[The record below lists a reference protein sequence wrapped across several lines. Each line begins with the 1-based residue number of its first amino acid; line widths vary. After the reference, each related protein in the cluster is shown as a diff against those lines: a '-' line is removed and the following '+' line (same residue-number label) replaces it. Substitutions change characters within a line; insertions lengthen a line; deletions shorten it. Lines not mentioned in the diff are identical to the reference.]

1 MPFLELF
8 ALLMG
13 NASRLEQSMP
23 TSVEREVPIE
33 KLQLAPDLD
42 IEVLPFVIEG
52 SVENFDPVEQAKELA
67 KKLSRKWCGTY
78 RSFNDGSKFDVTLL
92 FSQVEFIGQIVDL
105 RGEIFIDGLR
115 AKVRGNLNAK
125 SNQIELIVISD
136 QLIVDI
142 EPGSVFFGLEGMRS
156 LVNKASRLNNLGGR
170 LDMLNI
176 DCD

>member
-1 MPFLELF
+1 
-8 ALLMG
+8 
-13 NASRLEQSMP
+13 
-23 TSVEREVPIE
+23 
-33 KLQLAPDLD
+33 
-42 IEVLPFVIEG
+42 
-52 SVENFDPVEQAKELA
+52 
-67 KKLSRKWCGTY
+67 
-78 RSFNDGSKFDVTLL
+78 
-92 FSQVEFIGQIVDL
+92 
-105 RGEIFIDGLR
+105 LR

>member
-13 NASRLEQSMP
+13 NASGLEQSMRA
-23 TSVEREVPIE
+23 SVEREAPLE
-33 KLQLAPDLD
+33 QLQLAPDLD

-52 SVENFDPVEQAKELA
+52 SVENFDPIEKAKELA
-67 KKLSRKWCGTY
+67 KKLSGKWCGTY
-78 RSFNDGSKFDVTLL
+78 SSFNDGSKFDVTLL
-92 FSQVEFIGQIVDL
+92 FSQVDFIGQIVDV

-115 AKVRGNLNAK
+115 AKVRGNINAK

-142 EPGSVFFGLEGMRS
+142 EPGSVFLGLEGMKS
-156 LVNKASRLNNLGGR
+156 LVNKSSRLNNLGGR
-170 LDMLNI
+170 LDLFDI

>member
-8 ALLMG
+8 ALLIA

-23 TSVEREVPIE
+23 TSVEREVPLE
-33 KLQLAPDLD
+33 QLQLAPDLD

-52 SVENFDPVEQAKELA
+52 SVENFDPVENAKELA
-67 KKLSRKWCGTY
+67 EKLSRKWCGTY
-78 RSFNDGSKFDVTLL
+78 SSFNDGSKFDVTLL
-92 FSQVEFIGQIVDL
+92 LSQVDFIGQIVDV

-115 AKVRGNLNAK
+115 ARVRGNLNAK
-125 SNQIELIVISD
+125 SNQIELIVISN

-142 EPGSVFFGLEGMRS
+142 EPGSVFLGLEGMKS
-156 LVNKASRLNNLGGR
+156 LVNKSSRLNNLGGR
-170 LDMLNI
+170 LDLFNI